1 MAEKHVVDVPS
12 FGHDRTGQTRGAA
25 RHQPQ
30 IIFGFTPEILIHQK
44 VAVVDPVGKIV
55 DDYQLSFG
63 PKFTMPLVVNGV
75 MIDDNDIWVYSID
88 YCF

>member
-1 MAEKHVVDVPS
+1 
-12 FGHDRTGQTRGAA
+12 
-25 RHQPQ
+25 
-30 IIFGFTPEILIHQK
+30 
-44 VAVVDPVGKIV
+44 VDPVGKIV